1 MALCK
6 RCKEN
11 EASPGAVTWDGFL
24 PMLLGLPLLRGDEY
38 CKDCGG
44 GISFMGLAATAA
56 VLVVVFVVLV
66 ILW

>member
-6 RCKEN
+6 RCKES
-11 EASPGAVTWDGFL
+11 EPSPAAVTWGGFL
-24 PMLLGLPLLRGDEY
+24 PMLLGLQPLRSDAY

-56 VLVVVFVVLV
+56 VLAFGFVVLV